1 MKKFTDKT
9 QLILDSVQAD
19 EQSIVMQANRYNQAQ
34 GAKVGNACNKLKG
47 SANNKLKGSAKLY
60 DQCVYGE
67 IYKKKIKVFLNRE
80 QLLKMYE
87 ELKIP
92 LD

>member
-34 GAKVGNACNKLKG
+34 GAKVGKC
-47 SANNKLKGSAKLY
+47 
-60 DQCVYGE
+60 
-67 IYKKKIKVFLNRE
+67 
-80 QLLKMYE
+80 M
-87 ELKIP
+87 
-92 LD
+92 